1 MRTTRYLLLTLLM
14 ALFAISAEA
23 QQRNVL
29 QLPDISTQ
37 VGNIQLPI
45 NIENTDEIAGV
56 QFDITLP
63 EGITAEPNGVPTNRS
78 NNHTITV
85 SRLSNGAYRVLLH
98 SLQNAPLRGQSGTVM
113 YLPINIPTTYEE
125 GSQHPVQIDNAVLG
139 KATGENVLTESI
151 SGSIYISKLPDLTV
165 KNITCD
171 KDDINPGEH
180 IIVSWQVENIGEL
193 ATGGGW
199 SEQISL
205 VSKDGTQNKLIAT
218 THYDNVLNAND
229 IVSRQVEIN
238 LPTLLGIDGD
248 ANLQVCIIPDS
259 NAGEA
264 PSAQKN
270 NTQAGDYTLH
280 INKILTFVLSP
291 LRIDENS
298 AASIAVKLNRSGYWA
313 KEQTFAIA
321 STADP
326 RVTIP
331 ESITIPAGQS
341 GKIIYLKVTDN
352 EILDTDSIVNLTIS
366 GNDYTAV
373 SQQLVIEDNEYP
385 DLALE
390 ASKSVITEGEVF
402 QLTVTTNRAGATP
415 ITVTLS
421 SENSK
426 QFSFPATITI
436 PAGETSA
443 TVDVSTTDD
452 ELPNLEFSNAFTASA
467 PKHNKAETIVLLQD
481 NDLPVLTLEL
491 TPNKVQESAGV
502 IAVAGVLRRTGNT
515 DNKITVHITD
525 DSNGGIYYGNN
536 RLILDKGVEEIHFN
550 FGPINNAQVDGD
562 RTNTI
567 TAAVW
572 ISSCSCSV
580 AGESTGAVQAQLTIL
595 DDDGPAL
602 NLTSSLSTVKEGDKT
617 MLTITRNTTTD
628 TDLAVTLQSDN
639 DNEIT
644 YNSSVI
650 IPTGQ
655 TATTVEVVSK
665 SNETQGDSHLVV
677 FTAQADGYSTGTCYV
692 MITDQT
698 QPDARISS
706 LVADDTEAVV
716 GNEVKLN
723 IEISNSG
730 AAPLPADIPV
740 KIYRRGSN
748 AAIGTVY
755 TNEAIAVGGSLTIS
769 KTITLPTTVGNHNYY
784 AVVNES
790 NVVQELTYTNNT
802 SADATIAAIAPY
814 SATVSTDKAIYKQG
828 EKVIITGELAG
839 NGITETEID
848 LYIMNEGVRQVQTV
862 KTDTNGAFTYE
873 WQPYA
878 LMSGHFAVGACYPG
892 EGLKTEMATFDV
904 YGLRRTE
911 YSNIICDITNGDTH
925 NGHFNIINPGSL
937 GLTDV
942 RVELLQVPTTCEA
955 TINIPSKIAANETA
969 KVEYTLKAISPTI
982 EHNWEE
988 IKARITSA
996 EGVSLDVTLY
1006 FCSRTAQGKLMS
1018 NTNSIVTT
1026 ISKGK
1031 SREYAIEVTNIGRG
1045 NTGKITLALP
1055 YFIESLSGN
1064 TLPALEQNGTQRIV
1078 LSITPTETMQLN
1090 VPITGQIGI
1099 NCENGDGT
1107 PICFTITPVSDEVGT
1122 LLVDVCDEYT
1132 YYTNEA
1138 PHVKG
1143 AEVVVKN
1150 PTTNATIS
1158 QGYTNDNG
1166 LFSIELPEGYYK
1178 LCVTAN
1184 NHDSYT
1190 NNVYVDPA
1198 TETSKVVNLSTQAI
1212 SVDWKVEETEVEDEY
1227 EIITTVEY
1235 ETNVP
1240 TPVVELIVPKS
1251 LPVDELGVGESL
1263 IFHAILTN
1271 KGLITALDAELI
1283 LPEGFKRIKFE
1294 PLAQYT
1300 GLNIAPQ
1307 ESVSI
1312 PVKVTRVTSPSYSKG
1327 SGRSNMDDDP
1337 CVGQPGTLYFWDCG
1351 LDRKWHRYGIA
1362 MQLGSCKSNDPSTWE
1377 PSRNY
1382 PEIETG
1388 GSRPGSWWHSP
1399 NGSVYAPS
1407 LNTPTISVKDEGC
1420 EPCQNGILLAG
1431 LKCAQHFLGEAK
1443 ETLQTLMGLS
1453 KEGDSTSEQPSG
1465 FDIANSCY
1473 ELLSSVAGTFD
1484 ACVNVSANFDDVHN
1498 CYSSASKTIDKM
1510 FDEALTAA
1518 LGNFVP
1524 PSTLAKY
1531 KSMGKKMLKYKS
1543 WIDKAADC
1551 AKEFVHACDHIK
1563 DTTEYADPAR
1573 YARIKANTTVDYTNS
1588 VLNNLELIGAHMEA
1602 FGYINDIMWGDE
1614 DEWNDVSYAEMSILL
1629 DSINYIEQDFDDIV
1643 QYKPEALS
1651 MGQFRKYFERKK
1663 EFFLVGMPDSISK
1676 KVEKCIEIMQNTEDY
1691 FLDLGYLS
1699 TSDYAKE
1706 HVSNLMEI
1714 ANEKQSAVCSSITLQ
1729 FKQTMTMTRQAFRGS
1744 LIVFNGHES
1753 LPMENVRLNLEV
1765 SNKSTG
1771 ELATAQEFQLNAESL
1786 DGFTGEINL
1795 SSGWTLGANATGTA
1809 TVLFIPT
1816 KYAAP
1821 DEPVEWSFGGTLT
1834 YIDPFTGL
1842 EVTRA
1847 LYPVTL
1853 TVKPSPILDLTYFM
1867 QRDIYGDDPLTSN
1880 IVEPMAPAEFALII
1894 NNKGNGDASNVR
1906 MVTQQPQIID
1916 NEKGLY
1922 INFELIKSQVNGGEA
1937 ALSFGQSIANE
1948 FGTIPANSQM
1958 YAQWWLTSS
1967 LLGHFTDYD
1976 VEATHVTSYGN
1987 EDLSLLDNVTIHELI
2002 HGFTAGTNGD
2012 VPVRGFL
2019 VNEITDKYDT
2029 PDQVY
2034 FSDATQQDVATN
2046 ANITIGKQSDTEYLL
2061 TVNASSAGW
2070 YYGSILDPTNGKQNL
2085 VSVVRESDGLTLPTD
2100 NIWQTDRTLCD
2111 GRDWLYENR
2120 LHFVGEINN
2129 GNESYLLTF
2138 EPKPEIELEVE
2149 SIIGIPE
2156 EGTVLKEQ
2164 LAQATVK
2171 FNVPIKPE
2179 TFTAEDLTLTCQGAQ
2194 QDVTNIQITQVSET
2208 EFTLN
2213 LSAITLKSGY
2223 YMLTVQTATIE
2234 DTEGFNGSAGKQ
2246 VGWIQFI
2253 DGKVALSVTVSPTEG
2268 GSVTPTGGSFDYDSD
2283 VTLKATAAEGY
2294 DFTGW
2299 TLNGENV
2306 SQESEYTHH
2315 LTTDTD
2321 LSAHFTIKHY
2331 YVTIGCDATQGAVA
2345 GAATGI
2351 YDHGTVLELLATP
2364 ATGYEFDYWALNEER
2379 DINNPYSL
2387 IVNRDITIDAQFKE
2401 QITTGIQDAE
2411 EEALNVSITP
2421 LPLQEHIYING
2432 NFNEIE
2438 YVNIY
2443 SMNGSKVVG
2452 AYNVQPQEEIYVG
2465 MLQAG
2470 IYFIVVETD
2479 RGVFRTK
2486 VIKR

>member
-63 EGITAEPNGVPTNRS
+63 AGITAEPNGVPTNRS

-125 GSQHPVQIDNAVLG
+125 GSQHSVQIDNAILG

-171 KDDINPGEH
+171 KEDINPGEH

-205 VSKDGTQNKLIAT
+205 VSKDGAQNKLIAT
-218 THYDNVLNAND
+218 THYNNAINAND

-238 LPTLLGIDGD
+238 LPALLGIDGD

-270 NTQAGDYTLH
+270 NTQAGEGTLH
-280 INKILTFVLSP
+280 INKTLTFVLSP

-298 AASIAVKLNRSGYWA
+298 AANIAVKLNRSGNWA

-321 STADP
+321 STADT

-352 EILDTDSIVNLTIS
+352 NILDTDSIVSLTIS
-366 GNDYTAV
+366 GNDYAAV
-373 SQQLVIEDNEYP
+373 SQQFIIEDNEYP

-390 ASKSVITEGEVF
+390 ASKSVLTEGEVF
-402 QLTVTTNRAGATP
+402 QLTVTTSRAGATP

-443 TVDVSTTDD
+443 TVNISTTDD

-481 NDLPVLTLEL
+481 NDLPVLTLDV

-502 IAVAGVLRRTGNT
+502 VAVAGVLRRTGNT

-536 RLILDKGVEEIHFN
+536 RLVLDKGVEEVHFN

-562 RTNTI
+562 RTITI

-572 ISSCSCSV
+572 ISSCSCSA

-617 MLTITRNTTTD
+617 MLTITRNTTTN

-650 IPTGQ
+650 IPAGQ
-655 TATTVEVVSK
+655 TAATVEVVSK
-665 SNETQGDSHLVV
+665 PNETQGDSHLVV

-698 QPDARISS
+698 QPDARISN
-706 LVADDTEAVV
+706 LTADDTEAVV

-723 IEISNSG
+723 IEISNNG

-904 YGLRRTE
+904 YGLRRSSSSHITCE
-911 YSNIICDITNGDTH
+911 TLVGETYNGSISLVNSSTLELTNVKVNIIDKPEHIEAEFSSISKLQGKATGDIN
-925 NGHFNIINPGSL
+925 FSL
-937 GLTDV
+937 
-942 RVELLQVPTTCEA
+942 
-955 TINIPSKIAANETA
+955 NSN
-969 KVEYTLKAISPTI
+969 TLSP
-982 EHNWEE
+982 NVWEE
-988 IKARITSA
+988 IKVEIETDEGANLDAVIYYHNTTPRAKLSA
-996 EGVSLDVTLY
+996 DVS
-1006 FCSRTAQGKLMS
+1006 
-1018 NTNSIVTT
+1018 NINTT
-1026 ISKGK
+1026 ISTQE
-1031 SREYAIEVTNIGRG
+1031 SREYIIYIQ
-1045 NTGKITLALP
+1045 NTGKGETGPITLDTPSWMQA
-1055 YFIESLSGN
+1055 
-1064 TLPALEQNGTQRIV
+1064 
-1078 LSITPTETMQLN
+1078 ITPSNINSLAYGETAKIALRLTTTEDMQLN
-1090 VPITGQIGI
+1090 VPLTGYIAI
-1099 NCENGDGT
+1099 NCKNGDGISV
-1107 PICFTITPVSDEVGT
+1107 PYSIKPVTDVTGT
-1122 LLVDVCDEYT
+1122 MIVDVTDEYT

-1138 PHVKG
+1138 PHIEG
-1143 AEVVVKN
+1143 ARVIVRQPVVN
-1150 PTTNATIS
+1150 TIVAE
-1158 QGYTNDNG
+1158 GYTNSDG
-1166 LFSIELPEGYYK
+1166 VFSIELPAGYYNVS
-1178 LCVTAN
+1178 VTADK
-1184 NHDSYT
+1184 HDSYT
-1190 NNVYVDPA
+1190 NNIMVDPGK
-1198 TETSKVVNLSTQAI
+1198 ETPVDVFLSFKAITYSWEVV
-1212 SVDWKVEETEVEDEY
+1212 ETEIEDSY
-1227 EIITTVEY
+1227 DIVTTVNY
-1235 ETNVP
+1235 ETRVP
-1240 TPVVELIVPKS
+1240 APVIVVDFPQKLTYKSQLINIAV
-1251 LPVDELGVGESL
+1251 
-1263 IFHAILTN
+1263 TN
-1271 KGLITALDAELI
+1271 KGLIEAYNVVAETPQDREDSTFELLAD
-1283 LPEGFKRIKFE
+1283 LPIDTLKPQQTVFIPIRMTVTSNYNYESHNEVTFGGTYYKDNASDTPVEASAKAGKKASINYEGSEEVSPGCWKLRFSLSYDKKVCNKK
-1294 PLAQYT
+1294 T
-1300 GLNIAPQ
+1300 G
-1307 ESVSI
+1307 EWETVSTEYVYRNYNYGKCGDGNNGNGGGTGI
-1312 PVKVTRVTSPSYSKG
+1312 NLVDLFDWFPRFPSLPDIPIDPPVKKTY
-1327 SGRSNMDDDP
+1327 
-1337 CVGQPGTLYFWDCG
+1337 
-1351 LDRKWHRYGIA
+1351 
-1362 MQLGSCKSNDPSTWE
+1362 
-1377 PSRNY
+1377 
-1382 PEIETG
+1382 
-1388 GSRPGSWWHSP
+1388 
-1399 NGSVYAPS
+1399 
-1407 LNTPTISVKDEGC
+1407 KDEDDNKQPTKIFDGC
-1420 EPCQNGILLAG
+1420 YTDCE
-1431 LKCAQHFLGEAK
+1431 EAAAK
-1443 ETLQTLMGLS
+1443 L
-1453 KEGDSTSEQPSG
+1453 P
-1465 FDIANSCY
+1465 ASCG
-1473 ELLSSVAGTFD
+1473 S
-1484 ACVNVSANFDDVHN
+1484 
-1498 CYSSASKTIDKM
+1498 
-1510 FDEALTAA
+1510 AA
-1518 LGNFVP
+1518 LGCIP
-1524 PSTLAKY
+1524 DPTLTTKVLGCITGLGAGC
-1531 KSMGKKMLKYKS
+1531 SGVDDL
-1543 WIDKAADC
+1543 WDAADC
-1551 AKEFVHACDHIK
+1551 MLAGAGCIPGPIGCGAGAIGCLSSIGHFYVDCYKNRPKNARGYIDSEISKSVTKETYERIITLYK
-1563 DTTEYADPAR
+1563 ADSIVVEKLR
-1573 YARIKANTTVDYTNS
+1573 YILGDEEWEKAYGAD
-1588 VLNNLELIGAHMEA
+1588 LELVRE
-1602 FGYINDIMWGDE
+1602 Y
-1614 DEWNDVSYAEMSILL
+1614 L
-1629 DSINYIEQDFDDIV
+1629 FDNMDKDGV
-1643 QYKPEALS
+1643 KLSENRYEFKPT
-1651 MGQFRKYFERKK
+1651 
-1663 EFFLVGMPDSISK
+1663 SISK
-1676 KVEKCIEIMQNTEDY
+1676 EQFDAFLLRLDRSIKKQNDPTLEYSNVITMQRLKEFDDKFMEYNNIAEEYGYIDILELNDSVASYYDY
-1691 FLDLGYLS
+1691 LVLRG
-1699 TSDYAKE
+1699 E
-1706 HVSNLMEI
+1706 EGNSN
-1714 ANEKQSAVCSSITLQ
+1714 SVCASITLQ

-1771 ELATAQEFQLNAESL
+1771 ELATAHEFQINAESL
-1786 DGFTGEINL
+1786 DGFTGELNL

-1842 EVTRA
+1842 EVTRE

-1880 IVEPMAPAEFALII
+1880 VVEPMAPAEFALII

-2034 FSDATQQDVATN
+2034 FSDATQKDVATN
-2046 ANITIGKQSDTEYLL
+2046 ANITIDKQSDTEYLL
-2061 TVNASSAGW
+2061 TVNANNTGW

-2129 GNESYLLTF
+2129 AGESYLLTF

-2246 VGWIQFI
+2246 EGWIQFI
-2253 DGKVALSVTVSPTEG
+2253 DGKVALSVTVSPAEG

-2299 TLNGENV
+2299 TLNGETV

-2315 LTTDTD
+2315 LTTDTE

-2364 ATGYEFDYWALNEER
+2364 ATGYEFDYWALNEEC

-2387 IVNRDITIDAQFKE
+2387 IVNRDITIDAQFRE

>member
-1 MRTTRYLLLTLLM
+1 MKTTRYLLLTLLM

-63 EGITAEPNGVPTNRS
+63 AGITAEPNGVPTNRS

-98 SLQNAPLRGQSGTVM
+98 SLQNTPLRGQSGTVM

-125 GSQHPVQIDNAVLG
+125 GSQHSVQIDNAVLG

-151 SGSIYISKLPDLTV
+151 SGSIHISKLPDLTV

-171 KDDINPGEH
+171 KEEINPGEH

-218 THYDNVLNAND
+218 THYDNAINAND

-238 LPTLLGIDGD
+238 LPALLGIDGD

-270 NTQAGDYTLH
+270 NTQAGEGTLH
-280 INKILTFVLSP
+280 INKTLTFVLSP

-298 AASIAVKLNRSGYWA
+298 AANIAVKLNRSGNWA

-321 STADP
+321 STADT

-352 EILDTDSIVNLTIS
+352 NILDTDSIVSLTIS
-366 GNDYTAV
+366 GNDYAAV
-373 SQQLVIEDNEYP
+373 SQQLIIEDNEYP

-390 ASKSVITEGEVF
+390 ASKSVLTEGEVF
-402 QLTVTTNRAGATP
+402 QLTVTTSRAGATP

-443 TVDVSTTDD
+443 TVNISTTDD

-481 NDLPVLTLEL
+481 NDLPVLTLDV

-502 IAVAGVLRRTGNT
+502 VAVAGVLRRTGNT

-536 RLILDKGVEEIHFN
+536 RLILDKGVEEVHFN

-562 RTNTI
+562 RTITI

-572 ISSCSCSV
+572 ISSCSCSA

-650 IPTGQ
+650 IPAGQ
-655 TATTVEVVSK
+655 TAATVEVVSK
-665 SNETQGDSHLVV
+665 PNETQGDSHLVV

-698 QPDARISS
+698 QPDARISN
-706 LVADDTEAVV
+706 LTAEDTEAVV

-723 IEISNSG
+723 IEISNNG

-755 TNEAIAVGGSLTIS
+755 TNETIAVGGSLTIS

-862 KTDTNGAFTYE
+862 KTDANGAFTYE

-892 EGLKTEMATFDV
+892 EGLKTEMAVFDV
-904 YGLRRTE
+904 YGLRRSSSSHITCEVGKGDTKNGEIGFYNPGVLSLTGVNAEILSKPDNCEITLQMPSTISGGATAQLSYSLKGTE
-911 YSNIICDITNGDTH
+911 VSAEQKWSNIA
-925 NGHFNIINPGSL
+925 
-937 GLTDV
+937 V
-942 RVELLQVPTTCEA
+942 
-955 TINIPSKIAANETA
+955 
-969 KVEYTLKAISPTI
+969 
-982 EHNWEE
+982 
-988 IKARITSA
+988 RITTN
-996 EGVSLDVTLY
+996 EGISQDITLY
-1006 FCSRTAQGKLMS
+1006 FYCYSQRPQLA
-1018 NTNSIVTT
+1018 TNVKRLNTT
-1026 ISKGK
+1026 ITKGTTREYPLQIINKGK
-1031 SREYAIEVTNIGRG
+1031 GETG
-1045 NTGKITLALP
+1045 NITLALP
-1055 YFIESLSGN
+1055 EFMTCELGTIPSIGAN
-1064 TLPALEQNGTQRIV
+1064 DTVTVALRM
-1078 LSITPTETMQLN
+1078 ETNNKMQLN
-1090 VPITGQIGI
+1090 VPVTGTIGV
-1099 NCENGDGT
+1099 NCANGDG
-1107 PICFTITPVSDEVGT
+1107 IAINYNVEMVSEAKGI
-1122 LLVDVCDEYT
+1122 LEVDVCDEYT
-1132 YYTNEA
+1132 YNTAEA
-1138 PHVKG
+1138 PHVAN
-1143 AEVVVKN
+1143 AEVVIQHPYTGVELARGK
-1150 PTTNATIS
+1150 TN
-1158 QGYTNDNG
+1158 NDG
-1166 LFSIELPEGYYK
+1166 IFSIELPEGYYK
-1178 LCVTAN
+1178 IFVSADK
-1184 NHDSYT
+1184 HEQYT
-1190 NNVYVDPA
+1190 NYCSVNPGL
-1198 TETSKVVNLSTQAI
+1198 TEHLTVNI
-1212 SVDWKVEETEVEDEY
+1212 SYQPITIQWNVEETVVEDEY
-1227 EIITTVEY
+1227 EVVTTVQY

-1240 TPVVELIVPKS
+1240 MPV
-1251 LPVDELGVGESL
+1251 
-1263 IFHAILTN
+1263 
-1271 KGLITALDAELI
+1271 
-1283 LPEGFKRIKFE
+1283 
-1294 PLAQYT
+1294 
-1300 GLNIAPQ
+1300 
-1307 ESVSI
+1307 
-1312 PVKVTRVTSPSYSKG
+1312 VKVTLPKSIDGDNMAIGDKVIINMLLTNVGLLNAEEVELLLPTDITEWTFEALDYTEPFVLRPQQTVAVPILITRIDDESGAKASQQKRNVIEDAAGNMITNYRSCMVAMGSAYKGRCGKVLKSNKAAERMAMKLCAYSATMQFVSDILNGIFKKPGFNPIGPNDPTGGGGGGGKVT
-1327 SGRSNMDDDP
+1327 DDDVIYNEVTKTFDICDP
-1337 CVGQPGTLYFWDCG
+1337 CDAERAERLIDTLVGHTWLGKFHEIISKIIKKYQEEHEGNFRFVVKDAAGNIVKEGAGAIIDHY
-1351 LDRKWHRYGIA
+1351 LD
-1362 MQLGSCKSNDPSTWE
+1362 
-1377 PSRNY
+1377 
-1382 PEIETG
+1382 G
-1388 GSRPGSWWHSP
+1388 GSTVLGYTIEVYELIKACEDSSGNKADSNEPRLASP
-1399 NGSVYAPS
+1399 NKASTHSWQEYFNNVAETYIKQINAMDSIMLLIYGDRIWYDELDNEKAEFISYITG
-1407 LNTPTISVKDEGC
+1407 LEEGYIPTDE
-1420 EPCQNGILLAG
+1420 ELLAR
-1431 LKCAQHFLGEAK
+1431 K
-1443 ETLQTLMGLS
+1443 
-1453 KEGDSTSEQPSG
+1453 P
-1465 FDIANSCY
+1465 
-1473 ELLSSVAGTFD
+1473 SSVTERQMKAY
-1484 ACVNVSANFDDVHN
+1484 VEHV
-1498 CYSSASKTIDKM
+1498 
-1510 FDEALTAA
+1510 
-1518 LGNFVP
+1518 
-1524 PSTLAKY
+1524 
-1531 KSMGKKMLKYKS
+1531 LK
-1543 WIDKAADC
+1543 
-1551 AKEFVHACDHIK
+1551 
-1563 DTTEYADPAR
+1563 
-1573 YARIKANTTVDYTNS
+1573 
-1588 VLNNLELIGAHMEA
+1588 
-1602 FGYINDIMWGDE
+1602 
-1614 DEWNDVSYAEMSILL
+1614 NDVSSVQEFEKHIATYQQIDEVA
-1629 DSINYIEQDFDDIV
+1629 IENG
-1643 QYKPEALS
+1643 YNS
-1651 MGQFRKYFERKK
+1651 MDAYFEASFK
-1663 EFFLVGMPDSISK
+1663 EY
-1676 KVEKCIEIMQNTEDY
+1676 EKNFEEM
-1691 FLDLGYLS
+1691 
-1699 TSDYAKE
+1699 TS
-1706 HVSNLMEI
+1706 S
-1714 ANEKQSAVCSSITLQ
+1714 SVCASITLQ

-1765 SNKSTG
+1765 TNTATG
-1771 ELATAQEFQLNAESL
+1771 ELATAHEFQINAESL
-1786 DGFTGEINL
+1786 DGFTGELNL
-1795 SSGWTLGANATGTA
+1795 SSGWTLDANATGTA

-1821 DEPVEWSFGGTLT
+1821 DEPVVWSFGGTLT

-1842 EVTRA
+1842 EVTRE
-1847 LYPVTL
+1847 LYPVAL

-1880 IVEPMAPAEFALII
+1880 VVEPMAPAEFALII
-1894 NNKGNGDASNVR
+1894 NNKGNGDANNVR

-1976 VEATHVTSYGN
+1976 VKATHVTSYGN

-2019 VNEITDKYDT
+2019 VNEITDRYDT

-2046 ANITIGKQSDTEYLL
+2046 ANITIDKQSDTEYLL
-2061 TVNASSAGW
+2061 TVNANNTGW

-2111 GRDWLYENR
+2111 GREWLYENR

-2129 GNESYLLTF
+2129 VGESYLLTF

-2179 TFTAEDLTLTCQGAQ
+2179 TFTAEDITLTCQGAQ

-2234 DTEGFNGSAGKQ
+2234 DTEGFNGTAGKQ
-2246 VGWIQFI
+2246 ASWIQFI
-2253 DGKVALSVTVSPTEG
+2253 DGKVALSVTVSPAEG
-2268 GSVTPTGGSFDYDSD
+2268 GSVTPAGGSFDYDSD

-2299 TLNGENV
+2299 TLNGETV

-2331 YVTIGCDATQGAVA
+2331 YVTIGYDATQGAVE

-2364 ATGYEFDYWALNEER
+2364 ATGYEFDYWALGEER

-2387 IVNRDITIDAQFKE
+2387 IVNRDITIDAQFRE

-2421 LPLQEHIYING
+2421 LPLQDHIYING

-2452 AYNVQPQEEIYVG
+2452 AYNVQPQEEIYIG

-2479 RGVFRTK
+2479 RGIFRTK